1 MSDFIVVIQ
10 HCYFCKH
17 SVKMSYELFL
27 KIFLTM
33 AFHIFLQ
40 SVRPLVNVQGGVSW
54 FSACSFSDNPFSCLV
69 FVQCFWGFQATPNH
83 LGVSGSKPGRSP
95 IKKAVFDTVVNFPL
109 SKLIEPSWIWKGGR
123 DIPTLAMRYS
133 NLVIVFK
140 TGRGS
145 SFYSLSL
152 R

>member
-1 MSDFIVVIQ
+1 MV
-10 HCYFCKH
+10 
-17 SVKMSYELFL
+17 
-27 KIFLTM
+27 
-33 AFHIFLQ
+33 AFHGFQLVP
-40 SVRPLVNVQGGVSW
+40 SVITHFPVW
-54 FSACSFSDNPFSCLV
+54 FSFMFLR
-69 FVQCFWGFQATPNH
+69 FQATPNH
-83 LGVSGSKPGRSP
+83 LGVSGNKPGRSP

-133 NLVIVFK
+133 ILVIVFK

>member
-1 MSDFIVVIQ
+1 MVIQ

-27 KIFLTM
+27 KLFLTM
-33 AFHIFLQ
+33 AFHIFLR
-40 SVRPLVNVQGGVSW
+40 SVRPLVNVQGGVSC
-54 FSACSFSDNPFSCLV
+54 FAACSFSDNPFSCLV
-69 FVQCFWGFQATPNH
+69 FVHVFEVFRPPRTIWVYQEASRDVP
-83 LGVSGSKPGRSP
+83 P
-95 IKKAVFDTVVNFPL
+95 IKKAVFETVVNFPL

-133 NLVIVFK
+133 ILVIVFK